1 MGGVKLKLK
10 LNMSQWVDSEEIA
23 EKWELTVKEEETDD
37 PMGVNKIKKV
47 EGLGTKGIC
56 IRLVLLPRLVG
67 TAVLF
72 IDIVPIKLATLR
84 EHCVEKGISLKHPCI
99 PTLSSRIEM
108 KGGEKTWTKPAMM
121 SGLIIQLVGE
131 DQKFG
136 WGMFP
141 ILIAM
146 GPSKETPK
154 LLEGEDIKKD
164 V

>member
-1 MGGVKLKLK
+1 MKLK

-37 PMGVNKIKKV
+37 PMGVDKIKKV

-84 EHCVEKGISLKHPCI
+84 EHCVEKGISLKQ
-99 PTLSSRIEM
+99 
-108 KGGEKTWTKPAMM
+108 GG
-121 SGLIIQLVGE
+121 
-131 DQKFG
+131 
-136 WGMFP
+136 
-141 ILIAM
+141 
-146 GPSKETPK
+146 
-154 LLEGEDIKKD
+154 LE
-164 V
+164 